1 MAHRGA
7 NAGALEVA
15 VAEAVRGWGKR
26 VMGCER
32 SNTRA
37 ILDRDCRLWIIL
49 ARPKSQP

>member
-37 ILDRDCRLWIIL
+37 TLDGDWLWIIL